1 MSGDYGDFGRYLR
14 RQREMRGLSI
24 DEVARSTKIPPTLL
38 GALEE
43 GQAERFPERV
53 FVLNYIRSYANVVG
67 LSADE
72 ALNRFQEIPGAPQ
85 AEHFDPGELEQ
96 ARRERALTAMW
107 VTLAG
112 LALGAAG
119 FALNAMYALAL
130 RFANR

>member
-14 RQREMRGLSI
+14 QQRELRGMSL

-72 ALNRFQEIPGAPQ
+72 ALNRFQEIPGAPR
-85 AEHFDPGELEQ
+85 AEHFDPASLEA

-107 VTLAG
+107 LTVAAV
-112 LALGAAG
+112 ALGTGA
-119 FALNAMYALAL
+119 FAFNALYALAL